1 VNTSIHTNNKMDNK
15 KNVSRN
21 FIFVYINMI
30 EFQFIVFF
38 VLFLIFSISFTYT
51 KQVELYTD
59 KKQNNCKKPVLE
71 KKHFDVYLIN
81 LDRNKD
87 RLQNFIEQWIKT
99 DMQNKTFKR
108 IPAVDGSKLNLSTYV
123 SKRAYREINEIEM
136 NGYRTKHY
144 QLTPGG
150 VGCYLSHLNAYKLI
164 SESKNDYGLI
174 FEDDVSIPKNFYEK
188 FNNILKDVPNDWD
201 ILLLSC
207 HCIKCKRQEIYS
219 DVNKFIW
226 LHCYLVRKESAKKLV
241 DYLSRKYIEQQ
252 IDSELSDIAMKEDW
266 LKIYCLNSSLSTQT
280 NVFITEIQKPM
291 KYSTNIDPYS
301 SVDPKGV

>member
-1 VNTSIHTNNKMDNK
+1 
-15 KNVSRN
+15 
-21 FIFVYINMI
+21 MI
-30 EFQFIVFF
+30 EFQFIVF
-38 VLFLIFSISFTYT
+38 LLLIVIISISFTYI
-51 KQVELYTD
+51 KHVEMYTNL
-59 KKQNNCKKPVLE
+59 KTNEKNIESTCKKPVLE
-71 KKHFDVYLIN
+71 KDKFDVYLIN

-87 RLQNFIEQWIKT
+87 RLQNFIGQWIKT

-123 SKRAYREINEIEM
+123 SKRAYHEIKEIEM
-136 NGYRTKHY
+136 SGYRTKHY

-150 VGCYLSHLNAYKLI
+150 VGCYLSHLNTYKHI
-164 SESKNDYGLI
+164 SESENEYGLI
-174 FEDDVSIPKNFYEK
+174 FEDDVSIPKNFYMK

-207 HCIKCKRQEIYS
+207 HCIKCKRQELYS
-219 DVNKFIW
+219 HVNKFIW

-266 LKIYCLNSSLSTQT
+266 LKIYCLNNSISTQT
-280 NVFITEIQKPM
+280 NMFITEIQKPM
-291 KYSTNIDPYS
+291 RYSKNIDPYS
-301 SVDPKGV
+301 SVDPKGN